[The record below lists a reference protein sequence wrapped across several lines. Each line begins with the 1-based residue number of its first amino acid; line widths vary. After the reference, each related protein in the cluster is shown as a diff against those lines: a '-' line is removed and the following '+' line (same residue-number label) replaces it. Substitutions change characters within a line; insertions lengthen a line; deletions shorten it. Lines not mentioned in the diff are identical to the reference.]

1 MPRVDAYKE
10 KYLVKDFEKA
20 VKKKMAMEFTQAEL
34 GEKFGGI
41 SQSGMGYKI
50 RNGKFDLVE
59 MVRLFNVLEFSNE
72 EVLKVLGR

>member
-1 MPRVDAYKE
+1 MPWVDAYKE

-20 VKKKMAMEFTQAEL
+20 VKKKMAMECTQAEL

-59 MVRLFNVLEFSNE
+59 MVRLFMFWSFQT
-72 EVLKVLGR
+72 RRS